1 MIMGVMTD
9 TPGVSVVFAMI
20 IAVLLAHVRH
30 VGRDVTLIAICGQEV
45 QWDCTF

>member
-20 IAVLLAHVRH
+20 IAVGRIHVRH
-30 VGRDVTLIAICGQEV
+30 VRRGAGGGRSA
-45 QWDCTF
+45 